1 MNINLQFNNFKELDY
16 FIKELGYIKLP
27 VVFKDQPGEEPKTV
41 NTITKDPEPVKTKK
55 VKEEPKEEPK
65 GEVKEEPKEEPK
77 GESKELTLIDI
88 RNLTKKAFKVN
99 RPAAEDII
107 HLYGAKLSDIPKDR
121 YSEFAAKVGELFNE
135 QA

>member
-1 MNINLQFNNFKELDY
+1 MNINLQFNSFKELDY

-27 VVFKDQPGEEPKTV
+27 VVFKDQPEEEPKTV
-41 NTITKDPEPVKTKK
+41 NTITKDPEPVKTK
-55 VKEEPKEEPK
+55 E
-65 GEVKEEPKEEPK
+65 EVKEEPREEP
-77 GESKELTLIDI
+77 KELTLIDI

>member
-1 MNINLQFNNFKELDY
+1 MNINLQFNSFKELDY

-27 VVFKDQPGEEPKTV
+27 VVFKDQPEEEPKTV
-41 NTITKDPEPVKTKK
+41 NTITKDPEPVKTK
-55 VKEEPKEEPK
+55 E
-65 GEVKEEPKEEPK
+65 EVKEEPKEEVKEEPR
-77 GESKELTLIDI
+77 EEPKELTLIDI

>member
-1 MNINLQFNNFKELDY
+1 MNINLQFNNFRELDY

-27 VVFKDQPGEEPKTV
+27 IVFKDQSGEEPKTV

-55 VKEEPKEEPK
+55 VKEEPKEEP
-65 GEVKEEPKEEPK
+65 
-77 GESKELTLIDI
+77 KELTLIDI

-107 HLYGAKLSDIPKDR
+107 HLYGAKLSDIPKDK
-121 YSEFAAKVGELFNE
+121 YNEFAAKVGELFNE